1 MDLGVSGLASGF
13 DWRTFIDQITE
24 VERVPQQRLLLE
36 QNQIEQRKNA
46 YGAIKTQLAVLQ
58 NRLADLKSPDLF
70 ESRNGA
76 VSDEDVASVDVSA
89 GAPLG
94 KFSFEFT
101 QLATA
106 AKWNGA
112 ANIGSPISATND
124 VSGVVLSSAGFSTA
138 VTAGTFTV
146 NGEQVTIATTD
157 SLQDVFTAIETAT
170 GGTVTGSYDSA
181 TDSITLTATSGEIV
195 LGSATD
201 TSNFLRVAQL
211 YNNGTGTITSASS
224 LGAVS
229 RSATLATGNF
239 ATAIDDGGAGAGA
252 FRINGVEIAFSATAD
267 SLNNVIDRINDSDAG
282 VIASYDQ
289 VNDRVILTNKDTGDV
304 GISVEDVT
312 GNFAAA
318 TGLAGGALA
327 RGNNLLYSVNGGG
340 TLISQTNT
348 ITEETSGIAG
358 LSLTALGESTVDVTV
373 TADTAKVKTA
383 IESFIEEYNKAQSII
398 ETNTASSTDAK
409 GKVTAGTLS
418 GESDANEIASL
429 LRSTAYGAISAF
441 AAEMNQLADIGIITN
456 GNDNS
461 LKIDDDEALDA
472 ALSGNLDGLR
482 ELFTD
487 EVDGIA
493 VRLDAYLEQTIG
505 DEGTLSDKDSTL
517 ADQIADIDTQVADLE
532 RVVQSNRERL
542 IESFI
547 AMETAQAQIN
557 QQLQFLSQ
565 RFGNTSSTAAK

>member
-13 DWRTFIDQITE
+13 DWRSFIDQITE
-24 VERVPQQRLLLE
+24 VERAPQQRLLLE
-36 QNQIEQRKNA
+36 QNQMEQRKNA
-46 YGAIKTQLAVLQ
+46 YTAIKTQLAVLQ
-58 NRLADLKSPDLF
+58 NRLADLKNPDLF
-70 ESRNGA
+70 ESRSGA
-76 VSDEDVASVDVSA
+76 VSNEDIAAVAVSA

-94 KFSFEFT
+94 KFTFEFT

-112 ANIGSPISATND
+112 SNIGNPLSATND
-124 VSGVVLSSAGFSTA
+124 VSGVVLSSAGFATP
-138 VTAGTFTV
+138 VTDGTFTV
-146 NGEQVTIATTD
+146 NGEQVTIAATD

-170 GGTVTGSYDSA
+170 GGTVTAAYDSA
-181 TDSITLTATSGEIV
+181 TDSLTLSSAGEIV

-201 TSNFLRVAQL
+201 TSNFLRVAKL
-211 YNNGTGTITSASS
+211 YNNGAGSVTSASS

-229 RSATLATGNF
+229 RSATLSSANF
-239 ATAIDDGGAGAGA
+239 ATAIDDGGAGAGS
-252 FRINGVEIAFSATAD
+252 FRINGVEITFSVGAD

-289 VNDRVILTNKDTGDV
+289 VNDRLVLTNKDTGDV

-312 GNFAAA
+312 GNFEAA
-318 TGLAGGALA
+318 TGLTAGSLT

-348 ITEETSGIAG
+348 ITAESSGIAG
-358 LSLTALGESTVDVTV
+358 LSVTALSESTVDVTV
-373 TADTAKVKTA
+373 TADTAKVKAA

-418 GESDANEIASL
+418 GESDATEIAAQ
-429 LRSTAYGAISAF
+429 LRSTAYGVISAF
-441 AAEMNQLADIGIITN
+441 AAEMNQLADLGIITN

-461 LKIDDDEALDA
+461 IKIEDDEALDS
-472 ALSGNLDGLR
+472 ALAGNLDGLR

-487 EVDGIA
+487 DMNGIA
-493 VRLDAYLEQTIG
+493 VRLDAYLERTIG
-505 DEGTLSDKDSTL
+505 DDGTLVDKDSTL
-517 ADQIADIDTQVADLE
+517 ADQIADIDTQVSDLE
-532 RVVQSNRERL
+532 RLVQANRQRL
-542 IESFI
+542 VDSFI

-557 QQLQFLSQ
+557 QQLQFLMQ
-565 RFGNTSSTAAK
+565 RFGTPPK